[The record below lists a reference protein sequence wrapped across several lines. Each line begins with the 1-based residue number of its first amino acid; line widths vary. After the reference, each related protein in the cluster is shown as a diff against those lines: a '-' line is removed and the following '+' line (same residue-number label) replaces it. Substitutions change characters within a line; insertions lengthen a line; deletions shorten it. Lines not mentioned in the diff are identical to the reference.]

1 MKSRRYDYDV
11 LRVLSMLGVVYLHT
25 AAGSLRSFSYHSL
38 WNFSNLITV
47 MVTPA
52 VPLFFMM
59 SGALLLSEEK
69 TGDLGQLF
77 RRRIPKVLVPLLCW
91 SAVSLGYNFLRGDPQ
106 AALTSLSRLLNTP
119 VLVPYWFLYALIPMY
134 LISPLLKAMTDHL
147 TDRQWDYMMAL
158 WAILTLGLY
167 TVRSFVPDTWELV
180 FTEHWTLNLNMIGG
194 YLGYF
199 LLGAYLERWEKLP
212 SKKALAGAVIFLV
225 AFAAVGTW
233 WDTYDKMMY
242 SDRFTNYLTL
252 FTMALSVSIFLLAKS
267 CRRATRSA
275 STSFIPLSC
284 GWVRSCGPAS
294 PGCLARP
301 TSASRC
307 FSTCASWWSV
317 SSAPSCSLLSRRPV
331 TSSPGRPGLRRARAL
346 ISGPSFVKKSG
357 IAVDKAGIC
366 GKISCVQ
373 GYDGAKRMTTPK
385 ARGDGESP
393 RRKIR
398 ASHS

>member
-69 TGDLGQLF
+69 TSNLGQLF

-91 SAVSLGYNFLRGDPQ
+91 SAVSLGYTFLRGDPG

-147 TDRQWDYMMAL
+147 TSRQWDYMMGL
-158 WAILTLGLY
+158 WVVLTLGLY
-167 TVRSFVPDTWELV
+167 TVRSFVPDSWELV

-212 SKKALAGAVIFLV
+212 SKKALAGAVAALV

-267 CRRATRSA
+267 CLRGKEEKSKLLPLLAGNSFCVYLLHPLVLRVGEKLWTRF
-275 STSFIPLSC
+275 TGLL
-284 GWVRSCGPAS
+284 GPANIGQQVFFYLCIAAVCMIGAVILS
-294 PGCLARP
+294 SIPVVCYLFTGQTWAAACKGSNLRAIFCKKERN
-301 TSASRC
+301 SR
-307 FSTCASWWSV
+307 
-317 SSAPSCSLLSRRPV
+317 
-331 TSSPGRPGLRRARAL
+331 
-346 ISGPSFVKKSG
+346 
-357 IAVDKAGIC
+357 
-366 GKISCVQ
+366 
-373 GYDGAKRMTTPK
+373 
-385 ARGDGESP
+385 
-393 RRKIR
+393 
-398 ASHS
+398 